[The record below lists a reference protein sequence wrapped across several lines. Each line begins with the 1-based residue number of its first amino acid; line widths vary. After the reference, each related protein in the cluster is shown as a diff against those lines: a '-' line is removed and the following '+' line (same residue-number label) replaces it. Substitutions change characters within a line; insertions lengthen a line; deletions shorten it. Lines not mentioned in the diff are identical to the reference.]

1 MVNGGRVMEN
11 LKNKIREQLKII
23 EQMIENNEEK
33 ERIEKKRKELD
44 EFLKEYI
51 ENLK

>member
-1 MVNGGRVMEN
+1 MEN

-23 EQMIENNEEK
+23 EQMIDNNEEK